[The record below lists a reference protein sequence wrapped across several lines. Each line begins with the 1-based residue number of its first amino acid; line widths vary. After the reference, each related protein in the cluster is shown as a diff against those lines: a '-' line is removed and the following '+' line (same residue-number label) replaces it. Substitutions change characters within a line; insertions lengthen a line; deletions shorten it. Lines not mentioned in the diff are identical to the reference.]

1 MKETRRVNLW
11 LLISTIT
18 LGGTLL
24 AALIGGLAARVLNIA
39 TGSLALLWILLA
51 VALIIAL
58 VMTVV
63 TRMILMPITRL
74 GKAMQ
79 RVADGDFSVRLECGR
94 NIGEVVDIYHNFN
107 LMARQLG
114 ATETLQSDFIS
125 NVSHE
130 FKTPINAI
138 EGYAMLLQGAPAAE
152 ADQCVEKILLNTRR
166 LSDLVGSILLLSKV
180 QNHALP
186 LKRNEYRLDEQIR
199 QSIVLLE
206 PDWGKKEN
214 EFDVSLD
221 EISICAN
228 EALMLHVWNNLIGN
242 AIKFGPQCGLIRMRL
257 RRSAGKIIFTIE
269 DSGPGIPEDEQ
280 ALIFGKFYQGDTSH
294 KSEGNGLGLALVK
307 RILLI
312 ENGEIAVENLPVC
325 GCRFTVTLPD
335 ESAGRER
342 NA

>member
-1 MKETRRVNLW
+1 
-11 LLISTIT
+11 
-18 LGGTLL
+18 
-24 AALIGGLAARVLNIA
+24 
-39 TGSLALLWILLA
+39 
-51 VALIIAL
+51 
-58 VMTVV
+58 
-63 TRMILMPITRL
+63 
-74 GKAMQ
+74 
-79 RVADGDFSVRLECGR
+79 
-94 NIGEVVDIYHNFN
+94 
-107 LMARQLG
+107 
-114 ATETLQSDFIS
+114 
-125 NVSHE
+125 
-130 FKTPINAI
+130 
-138 EGYAMLLQGAPAAE
+138 MLLQGAPAAE

-242 AIKFGPQCGLIRMRL
+242 AIKFGPQRGLIRMRL
-257 RRSAGKIIFTIE
+257 RRNAGKIAFTIE

-280 ALIFGKFYQGDTSH
+280 TLIFGKFYQGDTSH